1 MPLFR
6 RKKADE
12 VEADGNGAPA
22 PDEDAAGEAATYVD
36 SETEASV
43 SARRFD
49 RGQGLPGPWDVSE
62 APEGDERPRVDI
74 GGLLVPG
81 FPGLELRLEVD
92 RASERVIA
100 ATAVVGSGQLQIQPF
115 AAPRRSGLWDDV
127 RAEIVQGITEAGG
140 KVEEVSGRFGAELI
154 AEVPADDGS
163 PGLQPARF
171 VGIDGPRW
179 FLRGVYSGAAAR
191 PGKVADQLD
200 EVLATTIVNRGD
212 LAMAPRELLPLHLP
226 DQGQPLPSP
235 PDTAPHL
242 DALRKRGPEITEIH

>member
-6 RKKADE
+6 RKKDE
-12 VEADGNGAPA
+12 LEANGDQAPA
-22 PDEDAAGEAATYVD
+22 TEEDGRELGTTYVD
-36 SETEASV
+36 PENEPSQATPQLE
-43 SARRFD
+43 
-49 RGQGLPGPWDVSE
+49 RGLGLPGPWDVSE
-62 APEGDERPRVDI
+62 APEDDDRPRVDI

-100 ATAVVGSGQLQIQPF
+100 ATAVVGDGQLQIQPF
-115 AAPRRSGLWDDV
+115 AAPRSGGLWEDV
-127 RAEIVQGITEAGG
+127 RAEIVQGIGEAGG
-140 KVEEVSGRFGAELI
+140 KVEEVSGRFGVELL

-179 FLRGVYSGAAAR
+179 FLRGVYSGSAAR
-191 PGKVADQLD
+191 PGKAGAQLD

-212 LAMAPRELLPLHLP
+212 LAMAPRDLLPLHLP
-226 DQGQPLPSP
+226 NEGHSVPPP
-235 PDTAPHL
+235 PDTAPRL

>member
-1 MPLFR
+1 VPLFR
-6 RKKADE
+6 RKKGDP
-12 VEADGNGAPA
+12 EADGNEGSGKDLDGQEP
-22 PDEDAAGEAATYVD
+22 AATYVE
-36 SETEASV
+36 SEGEEPDTTSELE
-43 SARRFD
+43 
-49 RGQGLPGPWDVSE
+49 RGFGLPGPWDVSE
-62 APEGDERPRVDI
+62 APEDDDRPRVDI

-100 ATAVVGSGQLQIQPF
+100 ATAVVGDGQLQIQPF
-115 AAPRRSGLWDDV
+115 AAPRSGGLWDDV
-127 RAEIVQGITEAGG
+127 RAEIIQGIGEAGG
-140 KVEEVSGRFGAELI
+140 KVQEVSGRFGAELI

-179 FLRGVYSGAAAR
+179 FLRGVYSGSAAR
-191 PGKVADQLD
+191 PGKSADRLD

-212 LAMAPRELLPLHLP
+212 AAMAPRDLLPLHLP
-226 DQGQPLPSP
+226 NEGQPLPAP